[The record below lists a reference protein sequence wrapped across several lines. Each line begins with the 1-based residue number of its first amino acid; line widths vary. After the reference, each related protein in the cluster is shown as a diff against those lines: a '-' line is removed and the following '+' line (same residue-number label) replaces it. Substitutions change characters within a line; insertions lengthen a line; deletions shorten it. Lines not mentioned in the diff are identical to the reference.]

1 MLVNSNKVI
10 YLIRQ
15 INIIIIIMI
24 VLILGIYKK
33 TYKVIMILVKE
44 IYIYK
49 MEVLSKIDK
58 LMEEK

>member
-1 MLVNSNKVI
+1 MLVNSNRVI

-24 VLILGIYKK
+24 VLILVIFKK
-33 TYKVIMILVKE
+33 IYKVIMILVKE

-58 LMEEK
+58 LMKEK